1 MKENQMKHNIEFS
14 NQKGKLEFIRFLL
27 QIYEIQK
34 EKRDDILKFR
44 QFKDC
49 CQTIF
54 SKEETMMLVT
64 SFLTK
69 YFPSLLSVLEEAL
82 QKDMIHF
89 YQPNETE
96 LPSSFNEENLAACV
110 YENDQY
116 CVYLPL
122 TNTIIDGSNFIHEFM
137 HLTNLEG
144 ETEEFYYIHEII
156 PFLMDQLY
164 QEFLAKHRIGTQ
176 EERVLLSLE
185 NHYNSFCLND
195 MLIREDRAYCDHEA
209 TIRLISHTLALVVST
224 YLLETKEKEILYENL
239 LEWNEESSYQFT
251 YEFME
256 SLGLMMQEEN
266 DVLVFTMDSR
276 NLLFDCYQMRLEKI
290 ESYQKEKKN
299 MI

>member
-1 MKENQMKHNIEFS
+1 MKENKIKHNIEFS

-27 QIYEIQK
+27 QIYEIQIK
-34 EKRDDILKFR
+34 KRDDILQFS

-49 CQTIF
+49 CKTIF
-54 SKEETMMLVT
+54 SKEETLMLVT
-64 SFLTK
+64 SFLTQ
-69 YFPSLLSVLEEAL
+69 YFPSLLSVLEEVF

-110 YENDQY
+110 YENNQY

-156 PFLMDQLY
+156 PFLMDQLF
-164 QEFLAKHRIGTQ
+164 QDFLAKHQIGTK
-176 EERVLLSLE
+176 EERELLSLE
-185 NHYNSFCLND
+185 NHYNSFYLND
-195 MLIREDRAYCDHEA
+195 MLIREDSAYCDSEA
-209 TIRLISHTLALVVST
+209 TIRLISHTLALVVSS

-239 LEWNEESSYQFT
+239 LEWNEDSSYQFT

-256 SLGLMMQEEN
+256 SLGLMMQEKN
-266 DVLVFTMDSR
+266 GVLVFTKDSR
-276 NLLFDCYQMRLEKI
+276 NLLFHCYQKSFEK
-290 ESYQKEKKN
+290 SRCYQKEKKK
-299 MI
+299 I

>member
-1 MKENQMKHNIEFS
+1 MKENKIKHNIEFS

-27 QIYEIQK
+27 QIYEIQTK
-34 EKRDDILKFR
+34 KRDDILRFS

-54 SKEETMMLVT
+54 SKEETLMLVT
-64 SFLTK
+64 SFLTQ
-69 YFPSLLSVLEEAL
+69 YFPSLLSVLEEVF

-110 YENDQY
+110 YENNQY

-156 PFLMDQLY
+156 PFLMDQLF
-164 QEFLAKHRIGTQ
+164 QDFLAKHQIGTK
-176 EERVLLSLE
+176 EERELLSLE
-185 NHYNSFCLND
+185 NHYNSFYLND
-195 MLIREDRAYCDHEA
+195 MLIREDSAYCDSEA
-209 TIRLISHTLALVVST
+209 TIRLISHTLALVVSS

-239 LEWNEESSYQFT
+239 LEWNEDSSYQFT

-256 SLGLMMQEEN
+256 SLGLMMQEKN
-266 DVLVFTMDSR
+266 GVLVFTKDSL
-276 NLLFDCYQMRLEKI
+276 NLLFHCYQKSFEK
-290 ESYQKEKKN
+290 SGCYQKEKKK
-299 MI
+299 I